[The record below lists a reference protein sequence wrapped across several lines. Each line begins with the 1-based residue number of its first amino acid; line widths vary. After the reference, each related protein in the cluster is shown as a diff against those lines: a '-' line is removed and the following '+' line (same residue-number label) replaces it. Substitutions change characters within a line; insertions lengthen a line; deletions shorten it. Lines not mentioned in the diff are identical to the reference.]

1 MKASEIIVLQA
12 ISSAL
17 AKFNSSDLSGD
28 LQKEI
33 SDAISNLENLVA
45 KNYSLNE
52 LYKTERQK
60 LKEDYQVQ
68 ERSKGYRVA
77 NDNSNDSDPENVS
90 PPSPQSD
97 TSDLDKHPT
106 ETSSSSQ
113 PPQN

>member
-28 LQKEI
+28 LQKQI

-45 KNYSLNE
+45 KNDSLNQ

-60 LKEDYQVQ
+60 LKKDYQVQ
-68 ERSKGYRVA
+68 ERSKGYWVA
-77 NDNSNDSDPENVS
+77 DDDSNDSDPENVS